1 MTTGR
6 KIALLTLVALG
17 GLSLACSPGYVLR
30 AGWEEAKILQGSR
43 SIHEVVHDSATDAR
57 VRSSLRLVADARE
70 YARVAL
76 GLEPKRSFE
85 SYAVVAHDTL
95 QLVVSA
101 APEFQL
107 AWKTWWF
114 PIVGHVPYK
123 GYFEFDDAFREA
135 ERLAENGYDT
145 WVRPTSAFSTLGWFP
160 DPVLSTT
167 LEADSV
173 RIVET
178 VIHEI
183 VHTTYFPRGHIQFSE
198 SFANFVG
205 YRGAIQFFCRDAVL
219 PIECQI
225 AKDRWTDVQALGQF
239 YNSLFERLERL
250 YESEVSADEMRAG
263 KQAILARGAQRFQE
277 QVRPVLLSGW
287 YTDLDPA
294 SLNNAWLL
302 SRILYYKRL
311 QDFELARRRVGSLD
325 ALIRS
330 VVTAADPD
338 PWSVLD
344 GLLFTSSPR

>member
-1 MTTGR
+1 ML
-6 KIALLTLVALG
+6 ILVALG

-43 SIHEVVHDSATDAR
+43 PIHEVVHDSATDAR

-85 SYAVVAHDTL
+85 SYAVVTHDTL

-107 AWKTWWF
+107 VWKTWWF

-123 GYFEFDDAFREA
+123 GYFKFDEAFREA
-135 ERLAENGYDT
+135 ERLTENGYDT
-145 WVRPTSAFSTLGWFP
+145 WVRPTSAFSTLGWLP

-205 YRGAIQFFCRDAVL
+205 YQGAIQFFCQDAML
-219 PIECQI
+219 PIECQV
-225 AKDRWTDVQALGQF
+225 ARDRWTDVQALGQF
-239 YNSLFERLERL
+239 YRSLFERLEGL
-250 YESEVSADEMRAG
+250 YRSEASVDEMRAS
-263 KQAILARGAQRFQE
+263 KRSILADGARHFQE
-277 QVRPVLLSGW
+277 QIRPALVSGW
-287 YTDLDPA
+287 YADLDPSA
-294 SLNNAWLL
+294 LNNAWLL
-302 SRILYYKRL
+302 SRILYSERL
-311 QDFELARRRVGSLD
+311 HDFELARLRVGSLE
-325 ALIRS
+325 ALIHS
-330 VVTAADPD
+330 FVIAGDPD

-344 GLLFTSSPR
+344 GLLLTSSLR